1 MEKLFEKH
9 RAHAMRPHAI
19 RPDGS
24 DGYYLFIA
32 LISAFVISTLT
43 ILIVLGFALI
53 V

>member
-1 MEKLFEKH
+1 MDKLLAKH
-9 RAHAMRPHAI
+9 RAHAMKHHGI

-43 ILIVLGFALI
+43 ILIALGFAL
-53 V
+53 VV